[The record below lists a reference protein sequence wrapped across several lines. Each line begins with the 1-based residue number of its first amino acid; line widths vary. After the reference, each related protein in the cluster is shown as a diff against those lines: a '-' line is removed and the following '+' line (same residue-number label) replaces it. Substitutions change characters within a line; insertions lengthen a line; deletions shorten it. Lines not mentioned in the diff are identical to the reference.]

1 MRLIH
6 TSDWHLGHRFH
17 GRARHE
23 EQSRFLDWLA
33 EVIECER
40 IDVLLV
46 AGDVFDTTTPGSRT
60 LTLYYSFLHRLAGS
74 ACRHIIITGGNHDS
88 PSLLEAPRELL
99 RTLDIHVVGAA
110 DGPPDKE
117 ILLLRD
123 RDDRPELVVCA
134 VPFLRD
140 RDIRTAVVGETLE
153 EKERRQ
159 REGVIEHYNQICA
172 AAEALR
178 VKTDPELPLIA
189 MGHLFVAG
197 GLTREG
203 DGVRDLAV
211 GGLQRIEGTAFP
223 GAIDY
228 LALGHLHIAQRV
240 NGSNNRR
247 YCGAPLAM
255 TFAEAGEEKSILLLE
270 CEGRR
275 IEARPV
281 AAPEF
286 QSIASLAGDLP
297 DLLAGIEQLRAT
309 GSDAWLALHYQGE
322 AMVANLREQLQ
333 AAVEGSK
340 LAILRIRNSRLYDQA
355 LRQSKPAETLEELGV
370 DQVFERCLEINQVEA
385 DQRLPL
391 RAAFAEILASLHQAG
406 QAD

>member
-1 MRLIH
+1 
-6 TSDWHLGHRFH
+6 
-17 GRARHE
+17 
-23 EQSRFLDWLA
+23 
-33 EVIECER
+33 
-40 IDVLLV
+40 
-46 AGDVFDTTTPGSRT
+46 
-60 LTLYYSFLHRLAGS
+60 
-74 ACRHIIITGGNHDS
+74 
-88 PSLLEAPRELL
+88 
-99 RTLDIHVVGAA
+99 
-110 DGPPDKE
+110 
-117 ILLLRD
+117 
-123 RDDRPELVVCA
+123 
-134 VPFLRD
+134 
-140 RDIRTAVVGETLE
+140 
-153 EKERRQ
+153 
-159 REGVIEHYNQICA
+159 
-172 AAEALR
+172 
-178 VKTDPELPLIA
+178 
-189 MGHLFVAG
+189 
-197 GLTREG
+197 
-203 DGVRDLAV
+203 
-211 GGLQRIEGTAFP
+211 
-223 GAIDY
+223 
-228 LALGHLHIAQRV
+228 
-240 NGSNNRR
+240 
-247 YCGAPLAM
+247 M